1 MHFPYNQMTN
11 AAMEQELELIVSSAI
26 QMEWTEF
33 QEYFILNKITESRSV
48 CNSWVTME
56 IICDLS

>member
-1 MHFPYNQMTN
+1 MTN
-11 AAMEQELELIVSSAI
+11 AAMEQELELKVSSAI

-33 QEYFILNKITESRSV
+33 QEYFIPNKKIKSKSFW
-48 CNSWVTME
+48 NSCVSME

>member
-1 MHFPYNQMTN
+1 MTN

-48 CNSWVTME
+48 CNS
-56 IICDLS
+56 